1 MFDAKL
7 PTRRLTRIAVT
18 AAAILGVVTAVGQV
32 NQSEIPV
39 NPRHPDRYVV
49 EPGDT
54 LWDISALFLQDPW
67 YWPEIWQVN
76 PQVAN
81 PHLIY
86 PGDILSLAYVD
97 GQPVLRLERG
107 TANSSGVVERLSPR
121 VRVEQLE
128 QAIPTI
134 PAELVRAFLSR
145 AAIVEESR
153 VGELPYIVAHPEGLI
168 GSAGQDV
175 YVRGTNEPV
184 GSIFDLVHLGDAL
197 VDPDTD
203 EVLGYEGLYV
213 GEGRISRTGDPATL
227 ALTATTREARRG
239 DYLLEIEETQPANY
253 FPRAPSGDIEG
264 RIISV
269 INGLSLVGQY
279 QAVVLNRGAVHGLE
293 DGHVLRAFTAG
304 RIVEDEVAE
313 NRFRGELV
321 QLPEEP
327 AGTML
332 VFRVFDRMSYALV
345 MEATSDIH
353 VLDVVRNP

>member
-1 MFDAKL
+1 MFDAHL
-7 PTRRLTRIAVT
+7 PTRRRLTGIAVT
-18 AAAILGVVTAVGQV
+18 AAAFFGVMTAIGQV
-32 NQSEIPV
+32 SSSDIPL
-39 NPRHPDRYVV
+39 NPRHPERYVV

-86 PGDILSLAYVD
+86 PGDVLSLVYIN
-97 GQPVLRLERG
+97 GQPVLQLER
-107 TANSSGVVERLSPR
+107 AAAGVVERLSPR

-134 PAELVRAFLSR
+134 PTELVRAFLSR
-145 AAIVEESR
+145 AAVVEESR
-153 VGELPYIVAHPEGLI
+153 LDSLPYIVALREGLL
-168 GSAGQDV
+168 GSSGQDV

-184 GSIFDLVHLGDAL
+184 GAIFDLMHLGDEL

-203 EVLGYEGLYV
+203 EVLGYQGLYV
-213 GEGRISRTGDPATL
+213 GEGRLRRTGDPATL
-227 ALTATTREARRG
+227 TLMVTTREARRG
-239 DYLLEIEETQPANY
+239 DYLLQVEDTRPASY
-253 FPRAPSGDIEG
+253 FPRAPSGEIEG

-304 RIVEDEVAE
+304 RRVQDEVTE
-313 NRFRGELV
+313 SGFRGEFV
-321 QLPEEP
+321 QLPDEP
-327 AGTML
+327 AGTMM

-345 MEATSDIH
+345 MEATSDIR
-353 VLDVVRNP
+353 VLDVVRSP